1 MGSSTS
7 FSAAWTT
14 RSATTGTVASYCDPF
29 HVVCGLGFHFGGKLV
44 AVGDSLFTAGLQVG
58 REVDPS
64 ASALAASGGQVAAL
78 GPVVDGIGFD
88 AEPACYF
95 CDGQFAVLAV
105 DVVAVA
111 VHVRAGRQ
119 AVAAGGFGVC
129 VEGDA
134 PAAGGAAA
142 GGQGAGG
149 QPGVHG
155 GHADLEPF
163 GDSTRRELAGD
174 QQIWGTDLVGVAQVA
189 GAGGVERFAGA
200 GGVPGGIERGGEFGV
215 GQRGADLT
223 GQGDGRR
230 CGPPPLGD
238 RPHPLH
244 DDFLGGAGV
253 PPQPDA

>member
-1 MGSSTS
+1 MRSNAAARSASSTHCRRGFAPQATLKMAPIAS
-7 FSAAWTT
+7 WQPRPGRNPYDLDSNRASHSGSNAFTT
-14 RSATTGTVASYCDPF
+14 RACNTLSRITGTVASYCDPF
-29 HVVCGLGFHFGGKLV
+29 HVVCGLGLHFGGKLV

-58 REVDPS
+58 CEVDPS
-64 ASALAASGGQVAAL
+64 ASALAAAGGQVAAL

-111 VHVRAGRQ
+111 VHVCAGRQ
-119 AVAAGGFGVC
+119 SVAAGGFSVG

-155 GHADLEPF
+155 GHADPEPF
-163 GDSTRRELAGD
+163 GDSTRSELA
-174 QQIWGTDLVGVAQVA
+174 
-189 GAGGVERFAGA
+189 
-200 GGVPGGIERGGEFGV
+200 
-215 GQRGADLT
+215 
-223 GQGDGRR
+223 
-230 CGPPPLGD
+230 
-238 RPHPLH
+238 
-244 DDFLGGAGV
+244 
-253 PPQPDA
+253 